1 MYNGKLINASL
12 SKRSLKNLILDT
24 CQKTAMSFNNKLYE
38 QIDEA
43 NMSGSFSPVLA
54 RILMTVCEKV
64 IIDKLTKEKV
74 ILFYARYVDD
84 TLLLIKGKKIC
95 FKLA

>member
-1 MYNGKLINASL
+1 MYNEKLINASL

-24 CQKTAMSFNNKLYE
+24 CQKTAMSFNNKLYD

-43 NMSGSFSPVLA
+43 NMSGSLSPVLA

-64 IIDKLTKEKV
+64 IVDKLTKEKV
-74 ILFYARYVDD
+74 ILFYARYVDN
-84 TLLLIKGKKIC
+84 TLLLIKKKKIC